1 MTGPRATGTDAAGAV
16 HELRINRVH
25 YPVTALGYG
34 TRLGIWVQGC
44 PLACRGCMARDTWM
58 PDAGTGVPV
67 PELAELWR
75 RAARSGA
82 DGITISGGEP
92 LAQPEALT
100 CLLTEADAIRAELGR
115 QDAAAGR
122 PCRDLDILVYTGY
135 EPTEF
140 TPEQRRAV
148 ADADVLITGRFDI
161 TAPTGL
167 VWRGSANQE
176 MVLRTALGQKRYAD
190 MVDHAPARTPMQTSV
205 TDDGI
210 WLIGVPRTGGVRALE
225 RGLLQRGVRLS
236 SASWRTASEIAH
248 PGSGPGHIRGRIR

>member
-1 MTGPRATGTDAAGAV
+1 MTGTQASRTAAAGAI

-58 PDAGTGVPV
+58 PDAGTAVPV

-92 LAQPEALT
+92 LAQPEALA
-100 CLLTEADAIRAELGR
+100 CLLAEADAIRAELGR
-115 QDAAAGR
+115 QVATAGR
-122 PCRDLDILVYTGY
+122 QCRELDILVYTGY
-135 EPTEF
+135 EPDEF

-148 ADADVLITGRFDI
+148 TAADVLITGRFNV
-161 TAPTGL
+161 TAATGL
-167 VWRGSANQE
+167 IWRGSANQK
-176 MVLRTALGQKRYAD
+176 MVLRTALGQERYGD
-190 MVDHAPARTPMQTSV
+190 MVDHVPTRTPMQASV

-210 WLIGVPRTGGVRALE
+210 WLIGVPRAGGVRALE

-236 SASWRTASEIAH
+236 SASWLTAGKIAH
-248 PGSGPGHIRGRIR
+248 SSQALDHRG